1 MKTPVSRDAD
11 VSEPKQ
17 MPLVLA
23 AVWLLLDFPWGLLA
37 FVAIAAIHG
46 LR

>member
-1 MKTPVSRDAD
+1 MTAL
-11 VSEPKQ
+11 
-17 MPLVLA
+17 LV
-23 AVWLLLDFPWGLLA
+23 AVWILLDYPWGLLA